1 MESKILHQ
9 LRKYASY
16 FYFLPLL
23 VSCRDC
29 PETLFHLEV
38 NGQNLLCSVRGP
50 EGGKPVVLMHGN
62 GGSHESM
69 KTQQLQLAKAGYRVY
84 CPDSRGQGANA
95 PLQEYHYADMAEDC
109 YQLIT
114 QLGLDK
120 PLVGGWS
127 DGGINALLLEM
138 AHPGTCSMIVAAGA
152 NLYPDCGEGFEE
164 FKAWI
169 LSEGTPLALMMLEE
183 PQIDPADLGAICC
196 PALITAGSKDLI
208 SVEHTTLIADSIP
221 DSELRIF
228 KNATHSSYIKRN
240 PRLGRA
246 MLDFMAR
253 HSF

>member
-9 LRKYASY
+9 LRKYALY

-29 PETLFHLEV
+29 PETLFHVEV

-62 GGSHESM
+62 GGSHDSM

-84 CPDSRGQGANA
+84 CPDSRGQGANE

-109 YQLIT
+109 YQLINE
-114 QLGLDK
+114 LSLDK

-127 DGGINALLLEM
+127 DGGINAILLEM

-169 LSEGTPLALMMLEE
+169 LSEGTPLAMMMLEE
-183 PQIDPADLGAICC
+183 PQIDPADLGAIHC

-221 DSELRIF
+221 GSELRIF